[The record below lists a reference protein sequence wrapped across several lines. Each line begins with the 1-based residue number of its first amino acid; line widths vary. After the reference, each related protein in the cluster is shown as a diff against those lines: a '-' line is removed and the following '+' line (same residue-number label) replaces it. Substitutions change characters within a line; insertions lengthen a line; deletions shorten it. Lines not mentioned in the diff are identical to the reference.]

1 MAIEGNPLV
10 LAERAFGDL
19 FGKAKDS
26 INNLQKDLASVL
38 PSMPGMPVAKY
49 FDLALGVDIHATT
62 WPPSPALPVPACC
75 DGI

>member
-49 FDLALGVDIHATT
+49 FDFRYQ
-62 WPPSPALPVPACC
+62 PVRWYLTLCPKSCHS
-75 DGI
+75 